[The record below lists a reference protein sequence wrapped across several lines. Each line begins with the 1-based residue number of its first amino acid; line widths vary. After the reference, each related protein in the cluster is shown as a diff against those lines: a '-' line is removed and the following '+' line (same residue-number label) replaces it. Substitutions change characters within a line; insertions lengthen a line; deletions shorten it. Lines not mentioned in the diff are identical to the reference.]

1 MKKNNISDF
10 VASSMDA
17 VLKSS
22 EHKSLFNGQYKI
34 ASSSEEHSGE
44 EHSSDD
50 KSTDDHFAW
59 DSDDKAYA
67 DSCPTCK
74 KDKDNCYCDADDAN
88 HADYAHDSKMST
100 AEALNVAI
108 DGLLTASAALDAIG
122 LNDGSTVSL
131 KLASLVVQAKKEM
144 TSADKKKLV
153 KQLQKGKKDKKPSSK
168 KPSSKKPSSSSSSKT
183 TKKA

>member
-50 KSTDDHFAW
+50 KSTDDHSAW
-59 DSDDKAYA
+59 DSDDKAYTK
-67 DSCPTCK
+67 SCPTCN

-88 HADYAHDSKMST
+88 HADHADYTHDGKMST

-108 DGLLTASAALDAIG
+108 DGLLTASAALDAVG

-153 KQLQKGKKDKKPSSK
+153 KKLQKGKKDK